1 VPPVPWAVLE
11 ELVDA
16 VGLFDVSVVS
26 VAALLVVGLVVAP
39 RSVELLWPDVLVLPE
54 SEPLVLPESEPL
66 VLAWLEVDGEL
77 LLLLRVEEE
86 SVFDWFVAAELD
98 DVLFWLFW
106 PNVESVELAPVEP
119 VVVPLAL
126 SEPEVEALPL
136 TPLEYVESV
145 ELAVLAAEGEE
156 LVVEELP

>member
-39 RSVELLWPDVLVLPE
+39 RSVELLWPDV
-54 SEPLVLPESEPL
+54 LVLPESEPL